1 MVLVSSRLLVQYLP
15 PWLGCYRTRVHV
27 EAGRDYRR
35 VKVVAAILTR
45 RSEGLEG
52 TFLDEDRI
60 IPSARDERQKAFVY
74 YENEQN
80 IKFSLSYVLVQ
91 TLRPEAV
98 DDEKFFKLIASKLVA
113 SKT

>member
-1 MVLVSSRLLVQYLP
+1 MK
-15 PWLGCYRTRVHV
+15 
-27 EAGRDYRR
+27 AGRNCRR
-35 VKVVAAILTR
+35 MKIVVPVLLW
-45 RSEGLEG
+45 RSERLEG
-52 TFLDEDRI
+52 AFLDEDGI
-60 IPSARDERQKAFVY
+60 IPSARDKRQKAFVH

-98 DDEKFFKLIASKLVA
+98 DDEKFFKLVASKLVA

>member
-1 MVLVSSRLLVQYLP
+1 MAP
-15 PWLGCYRTRVHV
+15 
-27 EAGRDYRR
+27 
-35 VKVVAAILTR
+35 ILTR
-45 RSEGLEG
+45 RSEGLKG
-52 TFLDEDRI
+52 PFLGEDCI
-60 IPSARDERQKAFVY
+60 IPSTRYKRQQAFVH

>member
-1 MVLVSSRLLVQYLP
+1 M
-15 PWLGCYRTRVHV
+15 
-27 EAGRDYRR
+27 
-35 VKVVAAILTR
+35 AAIRTR

-52 TFLDEDRI
+52 AFLDEDRVV
-60 IPSARDERQKAFVY
+60 PATGDEGQQAFVY
-74 YENEQN
+74 HQDEQN
-80 IKFSLSYVLVQ
+80 IKFPLSFVLVQ